1 MAFGPITTWQ
11 KDGETMEIMTDF
23 IFLGS
28 KITADG
34 DCSHEIKRR
43 LLLRRK
49 AMTNLNS
56 ILKITDI
63 TLPAKVCMIKAVL
76 FPVVMYGCESWNHKE
91 GWAPKNWCFRTV
103 VLEKTLESPLDS
115 KEIKPVNPKGNQ
127 LWIFVGRTNTEA
139 PILWPPD
146 VKSWLIGK
154 DPDTAK
160 DCRQEKGAT
169 KEEMVGW
176 NHQLSGQEFE

>member
-1 MAFGPITTWQ
+1 MSSKKQVLKHEVLLFIGS
-11 KDGETMEIMTDF
+11 KLF
-23 IFLGS
+23 IFWVS
-28 KITADG
+28 KITGDG
-34 DCSHEIKRR
+34 DCSYEIKRC
-43 LLLRRK
+43 LLLGRK

-169 KEEMVGW
+169 EDKTVEQH
-176 NHQLSGQEFE
+176 HQLNGHEFG